1 VTSEDGWGTS
11 SKFSRVGVP
20 CTCGELF
27 QGALDGRLC
36 LVSCPIN
43 IYSTAR
49 VVEPTPAP
57 LENVRRKVDQALE
70 WLAERT
76 GRRVAVEVSNPLPS
90 GRGYGTSTADIGAAL
105 FAAGRALNYE
115 LTPAEASQAAVRI
128 EPTDSSLL
136 PGLTLFD
143 HRAGRFQEFLG
154 ETPSARLFV
163 LDPGG
168 TIDTEAFNARD
179 WRDALARIA
188 PEQQCAYQILKQGV
202 ASGDL
207 AAIGEA
213 ATLSA
218 RAHQTILYNP
228 WVYTAQSLG
237 KELGAVGICRAHSGT
252 IVGLIFPIDTDCRAV
267 VHFLAQKLP
276 GIGHVR
282 QALLTGGGPV
292 FRTPAG
298 SQEAQQ

>member
-1 VTSEDGWGTS
+1 MTSEDDWGTS
-11 SKFSRVGVP
+11 SKFSWVGVP

-27 QGALDGRLC
+27 QGALDGQLC

-57 LENVRRKVDQALE
+57 LENGRRKVDQALE

-115 LTPAEASQAAVRI
+115 LTPAEVSQAAVQI

-154 ETPSARLFV
+154 EAPSARLFI

-168 TIDTEAFNARD
+168 TIDTEAFNACD
-179 WRDALARIA
+179 WRNSLARVA
-188 PEQQCAYQILKQGV
+188 REQERAFQILKQGV
-202 ASGDL
+202 GDGDL

-228 WVYTAQSLG
+228 WVDMAQSLG
-237 KELGAVGICRAHSGT
+237 KELGSAGICRAHSGT
-252 IVGLIFPIDTDCRAV
+252 VVGLLFPLDIDCRAV

-276 GIGHVR
+276 GIVHVH

-298 SQEAQQ
+298 SQEAQ